1 MHPLPGD
8 QEPPT
13 SDQQPAPAFVE
24 RIVALIEVLVCS
36 DYPTQ
41 LAIGAT
47 FSAFGYGPYSAPGHL
62 RLWYVVGLSIADTV
76 ALIALVLLFLAA
88 HGERA
93 RAVFI
98 GTQSALQEA
107 AVGVPMILVALGIG
121 LTVIVVIQRL
131 APSLHT
137 VPDNPFQTLLRTRS
151 DAWLL
156 ALVVVLAGGVREEI
170 QRAFLLHRFEV
181 WLGGGGFGRFTS
193 LPRVERTTAVPAP
206 PPAAV
211 PIAAPFLPP
220 TSAPMSAPPA
230 APPPISSASFF
241 FVPGAVRPTADVRM
255 L

>member
-1 MHPLPGD
+1 VRPAPGD
-8 QEPPT
+8 QPPAT
-13 SDQQPAPAFVE
+13 SNQPPAPAFVE

-47 FSAFGYGPYSAPGHL
+47 FTAFGYGPYSAPGHL

-76 ALIALVLLFLAA
+76 ALITLVLLFLAA

-93 RAVFI
+93 REVFI
-98 GTQSALQEA
+98 GTRSVLQEA

-121 LTVIVVIQRL
+121 LTVIVVIQRV

-156 ALVVVLAGGVREEI
+156 ALVVVVAGGVREEI

-181 WLGGGGFGRFTS
+181 WLGGGGFG
-193 LPRVERTTAVPAP
+193 
-206 PPAAV
+206 
-211 PIAAPFLPP
+211 IAA
-220 TSAPMSAPPA
+220 TSVAFGSGHLLQGADAAIATGLLGAFWGLVYLRRRSMVAPMVSHAGFDLA
-230 APPPISSASFF
+230 QIAGFL
-241 FVPGAVRPTADVRM
+241 VVGR
-255 L
+255 